1 MIQPV
6 FFTDNLILSWKIH
19 DFMREGRFI
28 SLLFLHGKPTS
39 RVIAA
44 SIELTVFPIRKHND
58 GDKILF
64 RQLQC
69 LGKAFY
75 VTVVLVKRV
84 MERILVVSKVLIPSS
99 PYTGFLIKCDN
110 MAKDLLLSTL
120 YN

>member
-1 MIQPV
+1 
-6 FFTDNLILSWKIH
+6 
-19 DFMREGRFI
+19 MREGRFI

-84 MERILVVSKVLIPSS
+84 MERILVVTKVLIPFR
-99 PYTGFLIKCDN
+99 TLVITINCTLIVFCFYHENALICYDYVI
-110 MAKDLLLSTL
+110 DL
-120 YN
+120 